1 MKNILKIKSM
11 MLTMLAMLAVS
22 AMTISMTACSDDD
35 DDNAWPS
42 NFTNK
47 LIYDGESEDIEKVE
61 VSEFDFK
68 GVECYVIYLV
78 TDKGGFQIEV
88 PKKSL
93 GKLLDLTKDQSVSP
107 ESPVT
112 ASIDGAD
119 AYGDGSFEKGSTM
132 QVAINGNKIK
142 IVAKGA
148 AVRTGLK
155 PLTEKVSVIV
165 DQRLKAPAKVTLP
178 SFTFDINYSGEFS
191 REIPKLK

>member
-1 MKNILKIKSM
+1 MKIKSM

-47 LIYDGESEDIEKVE
+47 LIYDGEPEDIEKVE
-61 VSEFDFK
+61 VAEWEFK
-68 GVECYVIYLV
+68 GVKCYVIYLV

-93 GKLLDLTKDQSVSP
+93 GKLLDLTKDQRVSP
-107 ESPVT
+107 ESDVT
-112 ASIDGAD
+112 ASIDGVD
-119 AYGDGSFEKGSTM
+119 ANGDGSFQKGSTM

-142 IVAKGA
+142 IVAKGTA
-148 AVRTGLK
+148 ARTGLK
-155 PLTEKVSVIV
+155 PITEIVSVIV

-191 REIPKLK
+191 TYIPKIK